1 MFYRA
6 GKRFRGGAQR
16 HAKVYLEG
24 AAHEHLKR
32 PEGKAPFAS
41 KYEMCDSSKRNG
53 RFCRAALSQL
63 TEFEVRVL
71 TSVWRF
77 FSFLAF
83 YDVFFAILRGRCRLP
98 RVADSDF

>member
-53 RFCRAALSQL
+53 SFWRAALSQL
-63 TEFEVRVL
+63 SEFEVQVL
-71 TSVWRF
+71 TSVWW
-77 FSFLAF
+77 FSLLLAF
-83 YDVFFAILRGRCRLP
+83 YDVCLQC
-98 RVADSDF
+98 